1 MILQP
6 QQIRILHCEKN
17 LARFLFDFGIVDTT
31 KDDYEQVP
39 SIAVCLQQLTTL
51 LERWQSCLV
60 YHSCG
65 LMPSWSW
72 GRINICTVPS
82 KRIWNNTTLRSPKQ
96 QIWLRTAL
104 CGGWCRQMALL
115 NRKSCMPETTMTAA
129 IHIACLPYSS
139 QSIKQIKHLYHPSSW
154 ANQTLHCT
162 ETTHQQCTACHN
174 CVLSIRSSVNN
185 QLWKFNNR
193 LRNKLRFISL
203 DGIIDTSDTD
213 SQSEY
218 TESTQ
223 QYV

>member
-51 LERWQSCLV
+51 LERWCLQQLTTLLERWCLQQLTTLLERWCLQQLTTPLERWQSCLV

-82 KRIWNNTTLRSPKQ
+82 KRIRNNTTLRSPKQ
-96 QIWLRTAL
+96 QIRLRTAL
-104 CGGWCRQMALL
+104 CGGWCRRMALL
-115 NRKSCMPETTMTAA
+115 NRRSCMPETTTTTA

-139 QSIKQIKHLYHPSSW
+139 QSIKQIKHL
-154 ANQTLHCT
+154 
-162 ETTHQQCTACHN
+162 
-174 CVLSIRSSVNN
+174 
-185 QLWKFNNR
+185 
-193 LRNKLRFISL
+193 
-203 DGIIDTSDTD
+203 
-213 SQSEY
+213 
-218 TESTQ
+218 
-223 QYV
+223 